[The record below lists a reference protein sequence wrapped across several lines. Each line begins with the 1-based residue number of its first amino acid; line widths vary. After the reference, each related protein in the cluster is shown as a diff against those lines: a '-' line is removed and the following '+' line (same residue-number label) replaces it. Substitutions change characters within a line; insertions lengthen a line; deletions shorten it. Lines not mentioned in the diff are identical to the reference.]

1 MEMSNFL
8 SMLHCQL
15 LIFISF
21 LFISFVCLA
30 MADLS
35 AVISADRPTL
45 DQWDYGLKMDIDPSA
60 PFDDF
65 VADVK
70 VFSDVEPFKIPDEF
84 EPVSA
89 VYSISLSD
97 TSVKVNKIRIQHCV
111 GDSEQ
116 LKKLSFVKTS
126 GHSSDQWEEV
136 AGGTFEKEYGEITPQ
151 HMCLWSIVGS
161 LKKCMFISVI
171 MYRTKYFFSVFL
183 FHV

>member
-1 MEMSNFL
+1 
-8 SMLHCQL
+8 
-15 LIFISF
+15 
-21 LFISFVCLA
+21 

-70 VFSDVEPFKIPDEF
+70 VFSDVEPFEIPAEF

-116 LKKLSFVKTS
+116 LEKLSFVKTS
-126 GHSSDQWEEV
+126 GHSTDQWEEV
-136 AGGTFEKEYGEITPQ
+136 VGGTFE
-151 HMCLWSIVGS
+151 
-161 LKKCMFISVI
+161 
-171 MYRTKYFFSVFL
+171 
-183 FHV
+183 